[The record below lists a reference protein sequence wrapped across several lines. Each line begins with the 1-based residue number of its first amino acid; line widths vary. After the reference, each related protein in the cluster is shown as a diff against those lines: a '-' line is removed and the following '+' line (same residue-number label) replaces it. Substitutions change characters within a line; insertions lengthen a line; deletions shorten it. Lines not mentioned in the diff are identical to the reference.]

1 MVYEDI
7 VCWVCDGKLI
17 IEDFVGV
24 MILLINFGIIGIV
37 YLVLWLM
44 FGQGVIIGVGVMEY
58 FVEF

>member
-44 FGQGVIIGVGVMEY
+44 FG
-58 FVEF
+58 